1 MTPIKLNRRE
11 VMVGAGAALL
21 TARSAF
27 AQAEPPKP
35 AQIVVNHSGGSMGTA
50 MRKAFFDG
58 FEKKYGHPRRR
69 DLPGRFRQAQAR
81 WSTPAMSSG
90 T

>member
-50 MRKAFFDG
+50 MRKAFFNG
-58 FEKKYGHPRRR
+58 FEKNTASASSRR
-69 DLPGRFRQAQAR
+69 AR
-81 WSTPAMSSG
+81 PISASCAPWSTPATSNG